1 MKDRRFLFVCLSYL
15 YYCKTGD
22 LCINQ
27 MSRQWLQEGCP
38 TYMTVKSETYGITT
52 CPGSVSR
59 NDVVLIITVKLVIY
73 AVTKCLDSG

>member
-38 TYMTVKSETYGITT
+38 TYMTVNSETYGITT
-52 CPGSVSR
+52 CPGSVSS
-59 NDVVLIITVKLVIY
+59 NDVVLIITVKLVTY
-73 AVTKCLDSG
+73 AVAKCLGSG